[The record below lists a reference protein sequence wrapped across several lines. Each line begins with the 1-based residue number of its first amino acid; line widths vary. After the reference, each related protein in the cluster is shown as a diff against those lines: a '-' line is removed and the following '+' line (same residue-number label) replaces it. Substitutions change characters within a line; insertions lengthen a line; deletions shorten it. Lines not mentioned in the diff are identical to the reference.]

1 MSDVDARIAIPQF
14 PLVSESEF
22 KFRHAF
28 GASGSTRIGSQRI
41 NKITLVPERVR
52 HINLRQ
58 HRFAETIVAYIT
70 DAPTISIH

>member
-28 GASGSTRIGSQRI
+28 GPFLKQKSDVLSEGGISHEAACLFRGGWILFVGS
-41 NKITLVPERVR
+41 
-52 HINLRQ
+52 
-58 HRFAETIVAYIT
+58 F
-70 DAPTISIH
+70 D